1 MNQASFFPKLEI
13 GCLGYYESC
22 GNAKSVALSVF
33 FYQVKRSQM
42 PFTDS
47 TQAGVLYFKLV
58 TEFLLWYAYSILSN
72 ELLIIPQAVQQHI
85 QCSGECFP
93 IKVISNKN
101 SHAGMPQRLLNVQMF
116 EHESFK

>member
-1 MNQASFFPKLEI
+1 MNHVEMQNLLLCQF
-13 GCLGYYESC
+13 
-22 GNAKSVALSVF
+22 F

-101 SHAGMPQRLLNVQMF
+101 SHAGMPHRLLNVQMF